1 MEKNNELLVTMTQG
15 QLEDLIYYTTVRAS
29 KRALDKHFR
38 GLLPFLDRI
47 NDDNEKLLEELD
59 FIKLSLQNGTKTK
72 KPPSP
77 KKKMDKQ
84 PVLPAKFFG
93 TMTDEEKVQWAI
105 DLKAEIEKNSL
116 NGSDGTW

>member
-47 NDDNEKLLEELD
+47 NDDNEKIIEELD
-59 FIKLSLQNGTKTK
+59 YIKLALLNGTKAK
-72 KPPSP
+72 KSPSQ
-77 KKKMDKQ
+77 KKEKE

-93 TMTDEEKVQWAI
+93 TMTDEEKVHWAN

-116 NGSDGTW
+116 NVSDGTW